1 MHGEKQNG
9 GDTVK
14 KKTSMMTILLA
25 ILLLTGCADNG
36 ELEVTPSTTSTPE
49 PIVTVTPEPTPE
61 PTPMP
66 TPVPAPE
73 LTPEPT
79 PEIEYELYYGE
90 VPHIFTHCLI
100 AYPELKDGSGKMR
113 YDTDCINVTEFKNLL
128 NELYAN
134 GYSLVDIYD
143 IYQEDE
149 NGVLTMKEAVEVP
162 VGRKPLVFS
171 IDDVVYDY
179 DKRGNGMV
187 DLLALDEQGNLI
199 SGTYLGDGTIDYSYD
214 REIFPI
220 LETFIAEH
228 PDFSS
233 HGARMTLC
241 MTGFAGVF
249 GYRTEVSDRPGD
261 RQAEIE
267 KATAVAN
274 KLKELGYSFASHSYG
289 HFNHEKHS
297 EASLRN
303 DLQAFQ
309 DEVVPIIGEVS
320 VYVYPYGKLLI
331 PGDSRYTAMQEY
343 GFDLFCSVAHF
354 FFSRNYDSGDTLYMT
369 RVAIDGY
376 SLREYHDVLLPL
388 FDTEKVIDLPNRP

>member
-1 MHGEKQNG
+1 MKRNLRLTAG
-9 GDTVK
+9 
-14 KKTSMMTILLA
+14 LLA
-25 ILLLTGCADNG
+25 LLLLAGCSTTGSQP
-36 ELEVTPSTTSTPE
+36 EETPQSTPSAVVESTPQPEPTPERTPE
-49 PIVTVTPEPTPE
+49 PTPTPTPEPTPE
-61 PTPMP
+61 PTPQ
-66 TPVPAPE
+66 
-73 LTPEPT
+73 
-79 PEIEYELYYGE
+79 IEYELYYGQ

-113 YDTDCINVTEFKNLL
+113 YDPDCINVTEFKNLL

-134 GYSLVDIYD
+134 GYSLVDIHD
-143 IYQEDE
+143 IYQQDE

-162 VGRKPLVFS
+162 VGRKPVVFS

-187 DLLALDEQGNLI
+187 DLLALDEQGNLV
-199 SGTYLGDGTIDYSYD
+199 SGTYLADGTIEYSYD
-214 REIFPI
+214 RDVFPI
-220 LETFIAEH
+220 LEAFIAEH

-233 HGARMTLC
+233 HGARVTLC

-249 GYRTEVSDRPGD
+249 GYRTEEGDWQGD

-274 KLKELGYSFASHSYG
+274 RLKELGYTFASHSYG
-289 HFNHEKHS
+289 HYNHEKHS
-297 EASLRN
+297 VSSLRA

-320 VYVYPYGKLLI
+320 VYVYPYGKLLM
-331 PGDSRYTAMQEY
+331 PADERYKVMQEY
-343 GFDLFCSVAHF
+343 GFDLFCSVSHF
-354 FFSRNYDSGDTLYMT
+354 FFSRDYESGDTLYMT

-376 SLREYHDVLLPL
+376 SLRNYQTVLAPL
-388 FDTEKVIDLPNRP
+388 FDTEKVIDHANRP